1 MAPPN
6 NFRVCRA
13 SIIMQRDTRQIV
25 NTVHFYRSAGWTI
38 ADLTNLGAA
47 LQTWWT
53 NFYAPMVPSQYALVN
68 IHMQVYDPTGSPY
81 VLDRN
86 VSPAVGGSRG
96 STPEAGNVSLSL
108 SLRAGLAGRA
118 YRGRIYLAGVNE
130 GDVSSTD
137 IVSSGLVALAANAL
151 TALIGPSL
159 PAGTS
164 AVIFHRNDNLFS
176 AIVAAVVEN
185 IVDSQRRRLP
195 GRGR

>member
-6 NFRVCRA
+6 NFRIVRA
-13 SIIMQRDTRQIV
+13 SFIMQRDTRQIV
-25 NTVHFYRSAGWTI
+25 NTCHFYKSAGWLP
-38 ADLTNLGAA
+38 ADLVTLGAA

-53 NFYAPMVPSQYALVN
+53 TYYAPMVPSSISLVN
-68 IHMQVYDPTGSPY
+68 IHLQVYDPTGNPY
-81 VLDRN
+81 VYDRN
-86 VSPAVGGSRG
+86 VSPPVVGGRG

-118 YRGRIYLAGVNE
+118 YRGRMYLAALPTGDTAVN
-130 GDVSSTD
+130 DVVSSFL
-137 IVSSGLVALAANAL
+137 ISLAATAI

-159 PAGTS
+159 PPGVA

-176 AIVAAVVEN
+176 TVVAGVIEN